1 MSTGAA
7 AALPLAVARPRVF
20 NPWLVAMAVVIPTF
34 MEVLDTTIAN
44 VALRYIAGGLS
55 AAVTDSE
62 WVITSYL
69 AANAIILPISGWL
82 AAHLGRRNYFLLSI
96 TIFTLSSFLCGMAT
110 SLGQLILFRVMQGL
124 AGGGL
129 QPSSQGILLDSF
141 PPEKQGAAQTM
152 FGVAALL
159 APVVGPTLGGYIT
172 DEYSWRWIF
181 LINIPVGIAALVLCA
196 IVVRDPD
203 YLQDQR
209 RELKKQP
216 LNFDI
221 LGLTL
226 LAMTMVCWEV
236 VLSKG
241 QEWDWFND
249 AFGRIQILSALFLVG
264 VTSLVVWETRHSSP
278 IVNFRPLLD
287 RNFAPCCLIIFC
299 AFGVLYGSSTL
310 LPALLESLFGY
321 DAFHAGLVLSP
332 AGAFT
337 IMALVVVG
345 ALLGRGVDAR
355 WLIATGLLIL
365 GAGNFWMSQLN
376 LEISPWQVVW
386 PRVVMITGLGMIFA
400 PLNVA
405 AFLYIPRSLRPA
417 AVGLLALLRNEGGS
431 VGTTMGQ
438 TIAERR
444 EIFHAL
450 RLNENLDQFNPAVNS
465 YFEQA
470 DATFL
475 QQTGD
480 PAAAHQMTLQSLEDL
495 REQQASSLSY
505 FDAFLIFAV
514 LAVGLAF
521 LVLLMKRSAAQK
533 GAHIAAE

>member
-1 MSTGAA
+1 
-7 AALPLAVARPRVF
+7 
-20 NPWLVAMAVVIPTF
+20 
-34 MEVLDTTIAN
+34 
-44 VALRYIAGGLS
+44 
-55 AAVTDSE
+55 
-62 WVITSYL
+62 
-69 AANAIILPISGWL
+69 
-82 AAHLGRRNYFLLSI
+82 
-96 TIFTLSSFLCGMAT
+96 
-110 SLGQLILFRVMQGL
+110 
-124 AGGGL
+124 
-129 QPSSQGILLDSF
+129 
-141 PPEKQGAAQTM
+141 
-152 FGVAALL
+152 
-159 APVVGPTLGGYIT
+159 
-172 DEYSWRWIF
+172 
-181 LINIPVGIAALVLCA
+181 
-196 IVVRDPD
+196 
-203 YLQDQR
+203 
-209 RELKKQP
+209 
-216 LNFDI
+216 
-221 LGLTL
+221 
-226 LAMTMVCWEV
+226 MTMVCWEV

-264 VTSLVVWETRHSSP
+264 ATSLVVWETRHSSP

-465 YFEQA
+465 YFDQA

>member
-465 YFEQA
+465 YFDQA